1 MKARHQR
8 LLLIFGALATIA
20 LIAAL
25 VFSALSENIAFFYA
39 PAEVQEG
46 KAPKDRMFRVGGLVK
61 EDSFSREAD
70 GVTAR
75 FVITDREADIPVR
88 YNKPLP
94 DLFSEGKG
102 VVAQGKLGD
111 DGIFIA
117 QEVLAKHDE
126 NYMPPE
132 AAAALAA
139 AHSKGM
145 ASEASDESVEN
156 ATSAAS
162 PETTP

>member
-1 MKARHQR
+1 MKARNQR
-8 LLLIFGALATIA
+8 LLLILGALATLA
-20 LIAAL
+20 LITTF
-25 VFSALSENIAFFYA
+25 VFSALNENLAFFYA
-39 PAEVQEG
+39 PVDVLAG

-61 EDSFSREAD
+61 PDSLKREAD
-70 GVTAR
+70 GITVR
-75 FVITDREADIPVR
+75 FVVTDQVADIPVS
-88 YNKPLP
+88 YKKALP

-102 VVAQGKLGD
+102 VVAQGRLGE

-132 AAAALAA
+132 AAAALAT
-139 AHSKGM
+139 AHAKGV
-145 ASEASDESVEN
+145 ASGIEEPP
-156 ATSAAS
+156 TS